1 MEMLRNE
8 LVKDLVDSFSLDSR
22 IAGLLVERGITDKES
37 ARSFLY
43 PSREDFEDPFV
54 LTGMQD
60 AVARIRRAIEEKE
73 KIVVYGDYDC
83 DGITATAIL
92 CGYLASIGADVSY
105 FIPSRF
111 DTGYGLSVEALEEI
125 AETYYPDLIITVDC
139 GITSV
144 AEAEYLQDVLAI
156 DLIVTDHHMLPE
168 VLPNTI
174 VVDPK
179 LDPTTSSTDLCGA
192 GVAFK
197 LVQALGGADVA
208 WNYIEL
214 AAIATVA
221 DVVPLTGE
229 NRLIVSLGLKKIN
242 SREVINKGLRLL
254 IKSIELKNPVDVHA
268 VGFQI
273 APRINSLGRI
283 SDATEAVRLFIGEE
297 YVELQGIVEKMNRGN
312 EIRRS
317 LLDETY
323 REAREMMRDYDLSL
337 HRIIM
342 LYKKEWSSGIIGL
355 VCGWLRNDY
364 NRPVIL
370 LCGEDD
376 LSGSGRSVEGVDLY
390 QTMKSAE
397 KHLIRFGGHKSAA
410 GLSVKMENFIAAR
423 NAMDDYLA
431 ATYPDEI
438 YTRSKAYDFE
448 IAPEDVTMTL
458 ADSIELMEPFG
469 MGNPKPLFKFSSA
482 DVSLVPFGNGENLK
496 GRLNSGADII
506 VFGRG
511 YLADGLRVGY
521 CYDYLCEC
529 GKNEFKNIVKVQMK
543 IVSEYPVGRREGDD
557 LPLFNQYLRA
567 NLYHGESSDYSA
579 IAVEELGDS
588 LYDDRFS
595 TLYLALSS
603 GSASM
608 AMNHPALKGKL
619 LITYGKTFDAPWN
632 EVMVAPI
639 AEPVGFRKIVVLDSL
654 LTTAYLARLAKASGA
669 EIVVVKNNYPYKD
682 VFRDVDLSPDAIL
695 STYKNVERL
704 IRSGGG
710 ATSPMD
716 LAGRVAYND
725 EKNFLIRFY
734 ILYDLGAISIGK
746 GFSLSMRPIPD
757 LTNSL
762 FYKRIMML
770 KRTL

>member
-1 MEMLRNE
+1 MDMQRDELIKE
-8 LVKDLVDSFSLDSR
+8 LVDAFSLDSR
-22 IAGLLVERGITDKES
+22 IAGLLVDRGISDKES
-37 ARSFLY
+37 ARRYLY
-43 PSREDFEDPFV
+43 PSREDFEDPYI
-54 LTGMQD
+54 LSGMKE
-60 AVARIRRAIEEKE
+60 AVERIRRAIDEGE

-83 DGITATAIL
+83 DGISATGIL
-92 CGYLASIGADVSY
+92 CGYLSSIGADVSY

-139 GITSV
+139 GITS
-144 AEAEYLQDVLAI
+144 AYEAEYLQDVLAI

-179 LDPTTSSTDLCGA
+179 LDPTTASTDLCGA

-197 LVQALGGADVA
+197 LVQALGGADAA
-208 WNYIEL
+208 WNYIEI

-254 IKSIELKNPVDVHA
+254 IKSIDLKGPVDPHT

-283 SDATEAVRLFIGEE
+283 ADATEAVRLFIGEE
-297 YVELQGIVEKMNRGN
+297 YIELQGLVEKMNRGN

-317 LLDETY
+317 MLDETY
-323 REAREMMRDYDLSL
+323 REAREMIKEYDLSI
-337 HRIIM
+337 HKIIM

-355 VCGWLRNDY
+355 VCGWLRNEF

-376 LSGSGRSVEGVDLY
+376 LSGSGRSVDGVDLY
-390 QTMKSAE
+390 LTMKSAE

-431 ATYPDEI
+431 ATYPDDI
-438 YTRSKAYDFE
+438 FTRSKAYDFE
-448 IAPEDVTMTL
+448 IAPEEVTMSL

-469 MGNPKPLFKFSSA
+469 VGNTKPLFKFSSK
-482 DVSLVPFGNGENLK
+482 DVSLIPFGNGENLK
-496 GRLNSGADII
+496 AKLNPNAEMI

-521 CYDYLCEC
+521 AYDYLCEC
-529 GKNEFKNIVKVQMK
+529 GKNEFKNVVKVQMK
-543 IVSEYPVGRREGDD
+543 IVSEYLVGSREGND

-567 NLYHGESSDYSA
+567 NLYSGESSDYSSITA
-579 IAVEELGDS
+579 DELGAS
-588 LYDDRFS
+588 LYDDKFS
-595 TLYLALSS
+595 TLYLALSPE
-603 GSASM
+603 SAAM
-608 AMNHPALKGKL
+608 AIDNPSLKGKL
-619 LITYGKTFDAPWN
+619 LVSYGKTYDAPWN
-632 EVMVAPI
+632 EVLVAPV
-639 AEPVGFRKIVVLDSL
+639 AEPIGFQKIVILDSL
-654 LTTAYLARLAKASGA
+654 ITTGYIARLYKTSGA
-669 EIVVVKNNYPYKD
+669 EIVVVKQNYPYKD
-682 VFRDVDLSPDAIL
+682 VFRAVDISQEALL
-695 STYKNVERL
+695 STYKSVERL

-710 ATSPMD
+710 ASSPMD
-716 LAGRVAYND
+716 LAGRIAFGS
-725 EKNFLIRFY
+725 EKDFLIQFY

-746 GFSLSMRPIPD
+746 GFALAMRPIPD
-757 LTNSL
+757 LVNSRL
-762 FYKRIMML
+762 YKRIL
-770 KRTL
+770 KLKQSL

>member
-1 MEMLRNE
+1 MQRDELIKE
-8 LVKDLVDSFSLDSR
+8 LVGAFSLDSR
-22 IAGLLVERGITDKES
+22 IAGLLVDRGISDKES
-37 ARSFLY
+37 ARRYLY
-43 PSREDFEDPFV
+43 PSREDFEDPYI
-54 LTGMQD
+54 LSGMKE
-60 AVARIRRAIEEKE
+60 AVERIRRAIDEGE

-83 DGITATAIL
+83 DGISATGIL
-92 CGYLASIGADVSY
+92 CGYLSSIGADVSY

-179 LDPTTSSTDLCGA
+179 LDPTTASTDLCGA

-197 LVQALGGADVA
+197 LVQALGGADAA
-208 WNYIEL
+208 WNYIEI

-254 IKSIELKNPVDVHA
+254 IKSIDLKGPVDPHA

-283 SDATEAVRLFIGEE
+283 ADATEAVRLFIGEE
-297 YVELQGIVEKMNRGN
+297 YIELQGLVEKMNRGN

-317 LLDETY
+317 MLDETY
-323 REAREMMRDYDLSL
+323 REAREMINEYDLSI
-337 HRIIM
+337 HKIIM

-355 VCGWLRNDY
+355 VCGWLRNEF

-376 LSGSGRSVEGVDLY
+376 LSGSGRSVDGVDLY
-390 QTMKSAE
+390 LTMKSAE
-397 KHLIRFGGHKSAA
+397 KYLIRFGGHKSAA

-431 ATYPDEI
+431 TTYPDDI
-438 YTRSKAYDFE
+438 FTRSKAYDFE
-448 IAPEDVTMTL
+448 IAPEEVTMSL

-469 MGNPKPLFKFSSA
+469 VGNPKPLFKFSSK
-482 DVSLVPFGNGENLK
+482 DVSLIPFGNGENLK
-496 GRLNSGADII
+496 AKLNPNAEMI

-521 CYDYLCEC
+521 AYDYLCEC
-529 GKNEFKNIVKVQMK
+529 GKNEFKNVVKVQMK
-543 IVSEYPVGRREGDD
+543 IVSEHLVGSREGND

-567 NLYHGESSDYSA
+567 NLYPGESSDCSSITA
-579 IAVEELGDS
+579 DELGAS
-588 LYDDRFS
+588 LYDDKFS
-595 TLYLALSS
+595 TLYLALSPE
-603 GSASM
+603 SAAM
-608 AMNHPALKGKL
+608 AIDNPSLKGKL
-619 LITYGKTFDAPWN
+619 LVSYGKTYDAPWN
-632 EVMVAPI
+632 EVLVAPV
-639 AEPVGFRKIVVLDSL
+639 AEPIGFQKIVILDSL
-654 LTTAYLARLAKASGA
+654 LTTGYIARLYKTSGA
-669 EIVVVKNNYPYKD
+669 EIVVVKQNYPYKD
-682 VFRDVDLSPDAIL
+682 VFRAVDISQEALL
-695 STYKNVERL
+695 STYKSVERL

-710 ATSPMD
+710 ATSPME
-716 LAGRVAYND
+716 LAGRIAYGS
-725 EKNFLIRFY
+725 EKDFLIRFY

-746 GFSLSMRPIPD
+746 GFALAMRPIPD
-757 LTNSL
+757 LVNSRL
-762 FYKRIMML
+762 YKRIL
-770 KRTL
+770 KLKQSL